1 MAVAQSG
8 TGETGGPARAAQAGK
23 PTSVQDRA
31 SYVIGYNLGRT
42 LKQNDV
48 QGNVDLINKG
58 LRDGLTGEKGMLTD
72 EEMQATMQEF
82 QKQVSG
88 PAGGEVEGAGRE
100 EQGRRRGLPGE
111 EQDAPGVKTT
121 ASGLQ
126 YEVLKEGTGPT
137 PKPTDTV
144 SVNYLG
150 TLMDGTKFDSS
161 YDRKEPATFVLNQVI
176 PGWTEGVQLMKVGSK
191 YKFYIPSAL
200 GYGDKGAGNVIGPN
214 APLVF
219 EVELLSIGQPE
230 APKPAAGAGREADG
244 QAGRQAAARGVG
256 APCGASLHGCC
267 RALPSWRAPLRALRD
282 RAPRAAP
289 PRCPPAPSPAGR
301 GGCGRRG
308 RRCGGRSGRAG
319 GWR

>member
-1 MAVAQSG
+1 MRKILILPAALLVAAAAVAVAQQSG
-8 TGETGGPARAAQAGK
+8 TPAQKPAAQPAPQAGK
-23 PTSVQDRA
+23 PVSLPDRA

-48 QGNVDLINKG
+48 QASVDLINKG

-82 QKQVSG
+82 QKEVVASHKA
-88 PAGGEVEGAGRE
+88 AGETFLAKNKTR
-100 EQGRRRGLPGE
+100 
-111 EQDAPGVKTT
+111 PGVKTT

-126 YEVLKEGTGPT
+126 YEVLKEGTGAN

-144 SVNYLG
+144 SVNYVG

-176 PGWTEGVQLMKVGSK
+176 AGWTEGVQLMKVGSK
-191 YKFYIPSAL
+191 YKFYIPANL

-230 APKPAAGAGREADG
+230 APKPAA
-244 QAGRQAAARGVG
+244 
-256 APCGASLHGCC
+256 
-267 RALPSWRAPLRALRD
+267 
-282 RAPRAAP
+282 AAP
-289 PRCPPAPSPAGR
+289 DAKPTDKPAKPPTR
-301 GGCGRRG
+301 
-308 RRCGGRSGRAG
+308 
-319 GWR
+319 